1 MMDRRT
7 SILQAHDAWPR
18 WGNFLIGIW
27 LIISAFAWP
36 HTAGAQANTWI
47 LGALIAIG
55 SVWALYAPGAR
66 FLTTIFAIWLFFAT
80 LAIYHASSAT
90 RWNNLIAAL
99 VVFVLSLIYHREDR
113 REDRVTSGEPPAEVA
128 HEGKRST
135 AALAGG
141 ASLQLIGGSALT
153 TRFAPRRQQR
163 S

>member
-1 MMDRRT
+1 MMDDRRT
-7 SILQAHDAWPR
+7 STSLQAHDAWPR

-90 RWNNLIAAL
+90 LWNNLIAAV
-99 VVFVLSLIYHREDR
+99 VVFVLSLIP
-113 REDRVTSGEPPAEVA
+113 SPPARA
-128 HEGKRST
+128 RTGGQHPLH
-135 AALAGG
+135 AA
-141 ASLQLIGGSALT
+141 
-153 TRFAPRRQQR
+153 
-163 S
+163 